1 MAFFLDEWKVSF
13 LVPIFKA
20 GSKNDVK
27 NYRGICKLSAIPKLF
42 ESIVKCKLEF
52 FIKEHISVS
61 QHGFVSGRSTAT
73 NLVYFTSSVLN
84 SFERGCQ
91 VDTVYTDFSKA
102 FDSVNHN
109 VLIHKLKCFGF
120 HSSMLRW
127 ISSFLRNR
135 VQLVKLDSI
144 HSNPFHCCSGVPQG
158 SHLGPLLFIMF
169 INDITSVLS
178 YSQCLLYADD
188 LKLFL
193 SISSINDCIKL
204 QSDIDA
210 LSIWCKVNCLH
221 LNIAKCN
228 VTTFSRSS
236 NPIIHRYSI
245 DSLYLT
251 RVNKVKDLGV
261 VFDQAL
267 TFCDHVDYI
276 TSKANSMVGFIKRN
290 TVEFSNPHSLITLFS
305 ALARSLLEYCD
316 IVWCPFYQVHIDRVE
331 RVQRRFSK
339 FVFFQNALEFFA
351 GL

>member
-1 MAFFLDEWKVSF
+1 MSWNWFQD
-13 LVPIFKA
+13 
-20 GSKNDVK
+20 
-27 NYRGICKLSAIPKLF
+27 
-42 ESIVKCKLEF
+42 
-52 FIKEHISVS
+52 
-61 QHGFVSGRSTAT
+61 
-73 NLVYFTSSVLN
+73 
-84 SFERGCQ
+84 
-91 VDTVYTDFSKA
+91 
-102 FDSVNHN
+102 
-109 VLIHKLKCFGF
+109 IHCRPL
-120 HSSMLRW
+120 MLTW

-135 VQLVKLDSI
+135 VKLDSI
-144 HSNPFHCCSGVPQG
+144 NSNPFHCCSGVPQG

-339 FVFFQNALEFFA
+339 FVFFKMRWNFSPDYEARCQLLGLVKLTTRRKIHDVMFVRDVLCYHLKSPCLLALIPIYAPERPLRQREFLFRA
-351 GL
+351 LHRTNYGLNEPMSRAISNFNSVWSVVDLSSSRSIFKSTLFNFYCLIE